1 MGEYSYGTIVKG
13 TEIDA
18 PTITVSG
25 NTPDNFITLAR
36 NNGIDVSIDSNGNI
50 NGYTYRCTEAELTDN
65 GSVDKVYYVNMVP
78 EKDTVHSTA
87 DNVIIN
93 YKPTGAYTV
102 DSDRKYDAG
111 GIKVI
116 VSEDDYIKSALKC
129 GGVNLDLAEVDQA
142 QLAYVKRR
150 YEELCG
156 ANLQPTLM
164 ESDPIFVPT
173 STDPEDMLHG
183 LEATLKKFQDNDDP
197 YMKTMINRENLSLLY
212 KACAEVGWFT
222 FEDIIE
228 DDPETKAIM
237 INAQPNDYIK
247 LVSPFDDDTP
257 AYTDFGL
264 WKQPFIRPYLYC
276 NLLPNIRALPSLENP
291 AKWADFTT
299 TSNDIIPLQLQSEIH
314 DIEGNDANMFAVNV
328 MPTSQELI
336 RMEAWHVDAT
346 QEYRVHSNDPTNG
359 YAIIDMYGA
368 PEPSTKYYGR
378 GTDGSGNW
386 AGWVDGEVQRQ
397 VAFVYDHVAFL
408 AFLEDSITNQDG
420 VAINLLNGRF
430 FLYANC
436 EYIPHDTPGITHDT
450 DVLVINRDTPVA
462 DINTAIVNSYPDW
475 WDVSIPSSEYDPK
488 SDTTVLKYYMPV
500 GINTNTP
507 KTSDSEPS
515 VIEKYYPYVLSIP
528 TAGASIVPGL
538 PDADTETSGL
548 VSCNKFW
555 TLYNPSDAQM
565 DALGGV
571 LWDQNVIDILKQTFI
586 SPTDGIISY
595 GQVYFTPQ
603 TTNTKEL
610 VIGNYPTGITG
621 VAVLDTAHYILDFPD
636 ALTIPRYYEDYRD
649 YTDTKVYIYLPFVG
663 LEELDPNDV
672 VGCVLK
678 LKYHIDMITGT
689 CIAEIISYPYVDD
702 VTSWTSGSAIGHYIF
717 QGNAMVQLPIT
728 SNDRSRLLSGLLN
741 GVISGAQSG
750 AMIGGGAGGIIGG
763 IVGGAI
769 GGITHG
775 FGEVQKTG
783 GFSANSG
790 ALSEYKTP
798 YVSIQRKIPVDP
810 VNYQLLKGD
819 PAYSL
824 ISLAS
829 VHGYVECSDVRLNIS
844 GATDTE
850 IDMIRSALRAGVI
863 V

>member
-1 MGEYSYGTIVKG
+1 MGEYNYGTIIRG
-13 TEIDA
+13 TELDA

-36 NNGIDVSIDSNGNI
+36 NNGIDVSVDKNGNI
-50 NGYTYRCTEAELTDN
+50 NGYTYRMTEAELTDN

-78 EKDTVHSTA
+78 QKDANSTA

-93 YKPTGAYTV
+93 YVPSGAYTV
-102 DSDRKYDAG
+102 DTDRKYEEG

-116 VSEDDYIKSALKC
+116 VSEDEYIKSALKC
-129 GGVNLDLAEVDQA
+129 GGVNLDLAEVDPA
-142 QLAYVKRR
+142 QLAYVKQR
-150 YEELCG
+150 YSELCG
-156 ANLQPTLM
+156 EYLQPTM
-164 ESDPIFVPT
+164 MDSDPIFVPT
-173 STDPEDMLHG
+173 STDPKDMLNG
-183 LEATLKKFQDNDDP
+183 LEATLKKYTDSDDP

-247 LVSPFDDDTP
+247 LVSPYDPDEP
-257 AYTDFGL
+257 PYTDFSL
-264 WKQPFIRPYLYC
+264 WKQAFIRPYLYC
-276 NLLPNIRALPSLENP
+276 NMMPGIRPLPSLENP
-291 AKWADFTT
+291 SIWADYKFNTVL
-299 TSNDIIPLQLQSEIH
+299 IPLQIQDDINS
-314 DIEGNDANMFAVNV
+314 IEGNDCNLLITQV
-328 MPTSQELI
+328 MPTFQEHI
-336 RMEAWHVDAT
+336 RMEGIHVDAT
-346 QEYRVHSNDPTNG
+346 QEYRVHANDPSKG
-359 YAIIDMYGA
+359 YAVIDLYGT
-368 PEPSTKYYGR
+368 PEPSVRCYWRQY
-378 GTDGSGNW
+378 SNNVW
-386 AGWVDGEVQRQ
+386 AGEGSTDFNRQ
-397 VAFVYDHVAFL
+397 VILVYDHVNFL
-408 AFLEDSITNQDG
+408 AFLENSFTLGDG
-420 VAINLLNGRF
+420 VGLSLLNGNM

-475 WDVSIPSSEYDPK
+475 WDVSIPESEYDPK

-500 GINTNTP
+500 GINTDSP
-507 KTSDSEPS
+507 KTADSEPS
-515 VIEKYYPYVLSIP
+515 VIEKYYPYILSIP

-538 PDADTETSGL
+538 PDPDTETSGL

-555 TLYNPSDAQM
+555 TLYNPSDVQM
-565 DALGGV
+565 DQLGGV

-586 SPTDGIISY
+586 NPTDGIISY
-595 GQVYFTPQ
+595 GQVYFNVA
-603 TTNTKEL
+603 TTTTKQL

-621 VAVLDTAHYILDFPD
+621 VSVLDTAHYILDFPD
-636 ALTIPRYYEDYRD
+636 ALTIPRYYNDYRD
-649 YTDTKVYIYLPFVG
+649 YTDTKVMIYLPFVG
-663 LEELDPNDV
+663 WEELDPNDV

-689 CIAEIISYPYVDD
+689 CIAEIISYPYLSD
-702 VTSWTSGSAIGHYIF
+702 VTVWTSGSAIGHYIF
-717 QGNAMVQLPIT
+717 QGNCMVQLPIT

-741 GVISGAQSG
+741 GVIGGAKSG

-763 IVGGAI
+763 IAGGLL
-769 GGITHG
+769 GGITHS
-775 FGEVQKTG
+775 FGDVNQKG
-783 GFSANSG
+783 NFSANAG

-810 VNYQLLKGD
+810 INYNLLKGN
-819 PAYSL
+819 PAYDL
-824 ISLAS
+824 RTLNGL
-829 VHGYVECSDVRLNIS
+829 HGYVECSEVRLDIP

-850 IDMIRSALRAGVI
+850 LEMIRASLRSGVI